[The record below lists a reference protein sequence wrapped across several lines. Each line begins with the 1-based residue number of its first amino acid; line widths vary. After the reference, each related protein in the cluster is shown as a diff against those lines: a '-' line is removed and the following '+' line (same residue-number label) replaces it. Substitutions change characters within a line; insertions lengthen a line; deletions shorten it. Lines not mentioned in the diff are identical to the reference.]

1 MIGGKLLS
9 HVAYIIVINWLK
21 SFFIPT
27 GPEKEVVAKIKKLY
41 KTHDVFISEM
51 GAVYVKKKKVAQ
63 MERTNMRKL
72 REELK
77 DFIHR

>member
-1 MIGGKLLS
+1 MIG
-9 HVAYIIVINWLK
+9 WLK

-27 GPEKEVVAKIKKLY
+27 GPEKGVVAKIKKLY
-41 KTHDVFISEM
+41 KTHDVYISEH
-51 GAVYVKKKKVAQ
+51 GAVYVKKKQVARVQ
-63 MERTNMRKL
+63 RTTMKEL